1 MIKTPQPPAASLFVT
16 GTDTS
21 VGKTVIASAL
31 LRKFASQGWAT
42 AGWKPVAS
50 GCELTSEGLRN
61 EDALLLNESAGVR
74 LPYELL
80 NPYAFEPAIA
90 PHVAAAEAHVEI
102 DLERLRTTFAQI
114 GERARLVIIEGAGG
128 WRVPLSSRIFLSDL
142 PETLQSRVVLVV
154 GLRLGCI
161 NHALLT
167 AEAIARSG
175 LALAGWIGNRIDENF
190 ARAAENIA
198 TLARRLPA
206 PCLGIVPTLRADARF
221 ADEFLC
227 IDHLIARFEDCK
239 PLFD

>member
-1 MIKTPQPPAASLFVT
+1 MTKMSRRPAASLFVT

-31 LRKFASQGWAT
+31 LRKFALQGWAV

-61 EDALLLNESAGVR
+61 EDALLLNESASVR
-74 LPYELL
+74 LPYEIL

-90 PHVAAAEAHVEI
+90 PHVAAAEARIEI
-102 DLERLRTTFAQI
+102 DLDRLCTTFEHI
-114 GERARLVIIEGAGG
+114 GERVRLVIIEGAGG
-128 WRVPLSSRIFLSDL
+128 WRVPLSSRVFLSDL
-142 PETLQSRVVLVV
+142 PETLQSHIVLVV

-175 LALAGWIGNRIDENF
+175 LTLAGWVGNRIDEHF

-198 TLARRLPA
+198 TLTRLLPA
-206 PCLGIVPTLRADARF
+206 PCLGIIPTLDADARF
-221 ADEFLC
+221 ADKFLC
-227 IDHLIARFEDCK
+227 IDPLIALFEECK
-239 PLFD
+239 PIFD